1 MKIACIGGGP
11 FGLYFSILMKKADP
25 SHQITVYERNK
36 LDDTFGWGVVFSDE
50 TLGGFEAADAESM
63 AEVRRN
69 FASWSDIDVFF
80 KGEKVRSTGHGFCGL
95 ARVKL
100 LQILEA
106 RAVKLGTKVEHLV
119 EVTDLAR
126 FKDADLIVACDGV
139 NSRVRDMY
147 AQTFKPSLDWRKC
160 KFCWL
165 GLSRKLPAFTFIFKE
180 NEHGLFQ
187 VHAYPFDDK
196 TSTFIV
202 ECREETWKKAGLD
215 KADEAATVAYM
226 EKLFA
231 EDLQGARL
239 LTNRSLW
246 RTFPTIRN
254 ERWHHE
260 NVVLVGDAVHTAH
273 FSIGS
278 GTKLAM
284 EDAIE
289 LAKCLG
295 ELKGKPVPEI
305 LAEYEK
311 RRRPEVERLQKTAQT
326 SLEWFENTQRYM
338 GMTPLQLTF
347 ALMTRSKSITYDNL
361 RLRDPELVRRV
372 TEEWTSGAGVSPAT
386 RSAGVSPASSGA
398 SSPRPPIT
406 KHNRGY
412 LPHWLREGATYF
424 VTFRIA
430 GSLPDNVLR
439 ELAIEKQQLD
449 DAARQPRHSLSEKEV
464 AVRRKQ
470 MSERI
475 EALLDA
481 GHGEAW
487 LRNSKCAEV
496 VANALKH
503 FNGNRYDL
511 IAWCVMPNH
520 VHVVVA
526 PKAEHSLESILHSWK
541 SFTAKRCNELLGRN
555 GEFWQR
561 EYYDRL
567 IRDADELNSCVD
579 YVLGNPARAGLENW
593 DWVGEAGRGQDAHVE
608 AGKMPALHTAGGTPA
623 GKMPAPPTTD
633 APPDVKPVSDRLKK
647 ISNTGADVPPPVFTP
662 LTLRGCTLPNRV
674 VVSPMCMYS
683 YNDGMPSDWTLVH
696 LGSRAVGGAGLI
708 IAEATGVAPEGRI
721 TPGCAGIWRDEHVPA
736 WKRVVDF
743 VHAHSAGK
751 IGLQIGHAGRKASC
765 DLPWKGGKPLKDGA
779 WQTVAPSA
787 IAYDAGYP
795 VPREMAHDDINKLRA
810 DFTAAARRAHAAGF
824 DWLELHCAHGYLL
837 SSFISALTNKR
848 TDEYGGTLVNR
859 MRLPLEI
866 LRDVRSVWPDA
877 KPISVRIS
885 TTEWAEG
892 GLSDA
897 DRVYIAQA
905 LIENGADIID
915 CSAGGVVPQQNPV
928 YGRMFQVPFSD
939 QIRNEAG
946 VPTMAVGNIQN
957 ADQCNTILAAGRA
970 DLCML
975 ARAHLANPYL
985 ALHAAEH
992 YDVDAHWPNQYLAAK
1007 PRRRKG

>member
-11 FGLYFSILMKKADP
+11 FGLYFSILMKKQDP
-25 SHQITVYERNK
+25 SHEITVYERNK

-63 AEVRRN
+63 AEVRRS
-69 FASWSDIDVFF
+69 FAYWSDIDVFF
-80 KGEKVRSTGHGFCGL
+80 RGEKIRSTGHGFCGL

-106 RAVKLGTKVEHLV
+106 RALKLGAKVEHLV
-119 EVTDLAR
+119 EVTNLER
-126 FKDADLIVACDGV
+126 LKDADLIVACDGV
-139 NSRVRDMY
+139 NSRFREMY
-147 AQTFKPSLDWRKC
+147 ASTFKPSLDWRKC

-165 GLSRKLPAFTFIFKE
+165 GLSRRLPAFTFIFKE

-202 ECREETWKKAGLD
+202 ECRDEVWKRAGLD
-215 KADEAATVAYM
+215 TADETQTVAYM

-231 EDLQGARL
+231 EYLQSAKL

-326 SLEWFENTQRYM
+326 SLEWFENTQRYA

-361 RLRDPELVRRV
+361 KMRDPELVRRV
-372 TEEWTSGAGVSPAT
+372 MQEWSRSAGNLPAVSPAVLAK
-386 RSAGVSPASSGA
+386 SA
-398 SSPRPPIT
+398 
-406 KHNRGY
+406 
-412 LPHWLREGATYF
+412 
-424 VTFRIA
+424 
-430 GSLPDNVLR
+430 
-439 ELAIEKQQLD
+439 
-449 DAARQPRHSLSEKEV
+449 
-464 AVRRKQ
+464 
-470 MSERI
+470 
-475 EALLDA
+475 
-481 GHGEAW
+481 
-487 LRNSKCAEV
+487 
-496 VANALKH
+496 
-503 FNGNRYDL
+503 
-511 IAWCVMPNH
+511 
-520 VHVVVA
+520 
-526 PKAEHSLESILHSWK
+526 
-541 SFTAKRCNELLGRN
+541 
-555 GEFWQR
+555 
-561 EYYDRL
+561 
-567 IRDADELNSCVD
+567 
-579 YVLGNPARAGLENW
+579 
-593 DWVGEAGRGQDAHVE
+593 
-608 AGKMPALHTAGGTPA
+608 
-623 GKMPAPPTTD
+623 D
-633 APPDVKPVSDRLKK
+633 APPDVKPVSDRLKRVK
-647 ISNTGADVPPPVFTP
+647 TADADVPPPAFTP
-662 LTLRGCTLPNRV
+662 FTLRGCTLSNRI

-683 YNDGMPSDWTLVH
+683 YEDGMPSDWTLVH

-708 IAEATGVAPEGRI
+708 IAEATAVVPEGRI
-721 TPGCAGIWRDEHVPA
+721 TPGCAGIYRDEHVPA

-743 VHAHSAGK
+743 VHVYSAAK

-779 WQTVAPSA
+779 WQTVGPSA
-787 IAYDAGYP
+787 LAFDAGYP
-795 VPREMAHDDINKLRA
+795 VPREMSRDDIQRLRT
-810 DFTAAARRAHAAGF
+810 DFKAAAKRAFAAGF
-824 DWLELHCAHGYLL
+824 DWLELHYAHGYLL
-837 SSFISALTNKR
+837 STFISALSNKR
-848 TDEYGGTLVNR
+848 ADEYGGSLENR
-859 MRLPLEI
+859 MRLPLEV
-866 LRDVRSVWPDA
+866 LRDVRSVWPAD
-877 KPISVRIS
+877 KPISVRLS

-897 DRVYIAQA
+897 DRVYIARA

-915 CSAGGVVPQQNPV
+915 CSAGGVVPQQKPV

-939 QIRNEAG
+939 QIRNEAQ

-970 DLCML
+970 DLCVL
-975 ARAHLANPYL
+975 ARAHLADPYL
-985 ALHAAEH
+985 TLHAAEH
-992 YDVDAHWPNQYLAAK
+992 YDVDVTWPNQYLAAK

>member
-1 MKIACIGGGP
+1 MKIVCIGGGP

-25 SHQITVYERNK
+25 SHQITVYERNR

-69 FASWSDIDVFF
+69 FAYWSDIDVFF
-80 KGEKVRSTGHGFCGL
+80 KGEKIRSTGHGFCGL

-202 ECREETWKKAGLD
+202 ECREEVWKKAGLD

-260 NVVLVGDAVHTAH
+260 NVVLLGDAVHTAH

-289 LAKCLG
+289 LAKCLR

-347 ALMTRSKSITYDNL
+347 SLMTRSKSITYDNL

-372 TEEWTSGAGVSPAT
+372 TEEWTSGAGVSPAGL
-386 RSAGVSPASSGA
+386 RAS
-398 SSPRPPIT
+398 RPQEIG

-412 LPHWLREGATYF
+412 LPHWKKDGATYF
-424 VTFRIA
+424 VTFRLA
-430 GSLPDNVLR
+430 DALSSGELSALEAELR
-439 ELAIEKQQLD
+439 KLEKQLKAIGNPKNTQDL
-449 DAARQPRHSLSEKEV
+449 ARQIASAK
-464 AVRRKQ
+464 A
-470 MSERI
+470 ERI
-475 EALLDA
+475 EQLLDN
-481 GHGEAW
+481 GHGQC
-487 LRNSKCAEV
+487 LFKDGQCAEI
-496 VANALKH
+496 VANAIKH
-503 FNGNRYDL
+503 FDGARYSL
-511 IAWCVMPNH
+511 HAWCVMPNH
-520 VHVVVA
+520 VHVVLT
-526 PKAEHSLESILHSWK
+526 PMTGHELSEIIHSWK
-541 SFTAKRCNELLGRN
+541 SFSAKECNRVLGRSGTFWQSEAYDHIVRDE
-555 GEFWQR
+555 GEFAR
-561 EYYDRL
+561 G
-567 IRDADELNSCVD
+567 IA
-579 YVLGNPARAGLENW
+579 YVLSNPVKAGLKEW
-593 DWVGEAGRGQDAHVE
+593 PWVGDSSGQDAR
-608 AGKMPALHTAGGTPA
+608 TPA

-647 ISNTGADVPPPVFTP
+647 VSNTGADVPPPVFTP
-662 LTLRGCTLPNRV
+662 FTLRGCTLPNRV

-696 LGSRAVGGAGLI
+696 LGSRAIGGAGLI
-708 IAEATGVAPEGRI
+708 IAEATAVAPEGRI
-721 TPGCAGIWRDEHVPA
+721 TPGCAGIWRDELVPA

-743 VHAHSAGK
+743 VHTHSTGK

-765 DLPWKGGKPLKDGA
+765 DLPWKGGKPLKEGA
-779 WQTVAPSA
+779 WPTVAASA
-787 IAYDAGYP
+787 IAYDSGYP
-795 VPREMAHDDINKLRA
+795 VPREMTHDDIKKLRA
-810 DFTAAARRAHAAGF
+810 DFVAAASRAHSAGF
-824 DWLELHCAHGYLL
+824 DWLELHYAHGYLL
-837 SSFISALTNKR
+837 NSFISALSNQR
-848 TDEYGGTLVNR
+848 SDEYGGSLEKR

-866 LRDVRSVWPDA
+866 LRDVRGVWPEER
-877 KPISVRIS
+877 PISVRLS

-915 CSAGGVVPQQNPV
+915 CSAGGVVPQQKPV

-970 DLCML
+970 DLCVM
-975 ARAHLANPYL
+975 ARVHLADPYL
-985 ALHAAEH
+985 TLHAAEH
-992 YDVDAHWPNQYLAAK
+992 YDVDVPWPNQYLAAK